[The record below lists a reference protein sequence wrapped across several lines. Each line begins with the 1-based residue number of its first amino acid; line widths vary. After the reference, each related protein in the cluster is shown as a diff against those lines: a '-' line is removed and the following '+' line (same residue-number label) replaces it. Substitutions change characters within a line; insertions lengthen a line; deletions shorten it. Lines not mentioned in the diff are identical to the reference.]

1 MLTSLASLPGA
12 VRSGGGAAFG
22 ANSREAAGG
31 REEEEHGRA
40 MWGALCCN
48 VGAPSPRPPFS
59 SGADRALPAPGGASE
74 APRHH
79 P

>member
-31 REEEEHGRA
+31 REEEEHGR
-40 MWGALCCN
+40 GERDVLVLCCYI
-48 VGAPSPRPPFS
+48 FC
-59 SGADRALPAPGGASE
+59 
-74 APRHH
+74 
-79 P
+79 